1 MFVMAAV
8 AVFFVSCGSKN
19 AQQAE
24 NAEAQTEEVV
34 NVEEATAELAAQL
47 EAGDV
52 NKFQEALDEAK
63 AKAAELLKEN
73 PEQAKQY
80 LEGVQNYLKENTEKI
95 KELAGDNELVN
106 TAVNTLVETPAES
119 ILSNLQTQLGNVE
132 DAANAKVAEQQAAAE
147 QKVEEG
153 KQAVENTVNDVKA
166 AAQQKADEA
175 KAAAQ
180 QKADETKHAAANKV
194 NEAASKANEQIN
206 KGADKLLKGAGLK

>member
-1 MFVMAAV
+1 MLMMAAV
-8 AVFFVSCGSKN
+8 AVFFASCGNKN

-24 NAEAQTEEVV
+24 DAEAQAEEVIS
-34 NVEEATAELAAQL
+34 VENATAELAAQL

-52 NKFQEALDEAK
+52 NKFQVALDEAK

-73 PEQAKQY
+73 PEQAKEY

-95 KELAGDNELVN
+95 KELAGDNELVS

-119 ILSNLQTQLGNVE
+119 IISNLQTQIGNVE
-132 DAANAKVAEQQAAAE
+132 DAANAKVAEQQEAAE
-147 QKVEEG
+147 QRVEEA
-153 KQAVENTVNDVKA
+153 KQAVENTAN
-166 AAQQKADEA
+166 EA

-180 QKADETKHAAANKV
+180 QKVDETKQAAANQV

>member
-24 NAEAQTEEVV
+24 NAEAETEEVIS
-34 NVEEATAELAAQL
+34 VEDATAELAAQL
-47 EAGDV
+47 ESGDV
-52 NKFQEALDEAK
+52 NKFQVALDEAK

-73 PEQAKQY
+73 PEQAKEY

-95 KELAGDNELVN
+95 KELAGDNELVS
-106 TAVNTLVETPAES
+106 TAVNTLIETPAES
-119 ILSNLQTQLGNVE
+119 IISNLQTQIGNIQ
-132 DAANAKVAEQQAAAE
+132 DAANEKAAEQQAAAE
-147 QKVEEG
+147 QKVEEA
-153 KQAVENTVNDVKA
+153 KQAVENTANEAKA
-166 AAQQKADEA
+166 AAQQKVDDA

-180 QKADETKHAAANKV
+180 QKADETKQAAANQV

-206 KGADKLLKGAGLK
+206 KGADKLLKSAGLK